1 MGIEWRESP
10 FVLSLTNKNK
20 VCQRGRRQDGETL
33 INFLTSSQGFSNFQV
48 MEGTFQ
54 KILRE
59 VIPLRPAEGQ
69 SKIMPL
75 RQALRKYVQPGMTL
89 HLGAASTPPIA
100 SIYELIRLFRGA
112 DPQFTFIT
120 LGLTT
125 VYSLL
130 VHTGLLRK
138 AITTFM
144 GDSYPSPAP
153 NPVFQKAF
161 REGKM
166 EVEHWSLFSLVQR
179 LKAGALGLG
188 FLPTRSL
195 LGSNMERDNYDHFRV
210 QEDPF
215 GESGR
220 IGLVHSLIPD
230 ISLYHGL
237 AADPQGNTLFAPPYA
252 ENLYGALASKQ
263 GVIVTVEKIVSTDFL
278 RQHGGFVRLP
288 GYRVLSISEIPIGG
302 HPAGCNVHGVNGI
315 EGYAVDNPFILELR
329 QACRKKETLDSWMQ
343 EWVWKCSERSDYLK
357 KLGRARVA
365 TLKEKSDPDAWLR
378 DLDSFRPQVQVEAT
392 ANAMERMVV
401 AAAREIISRVKQ
413 KNYRTLLAG
422 IGASNLSAWLATYFL
437 RQDGYEVDV
446 MAEIGFF
453 GYLPRPADPFIF
465 NLSNIPTCK
474 MLTDIAEVLGL
485 LMGGRNQRCL
495 GALSAA
501 QVDRFGNLNSTL
513 VPPHLLITGSGGAN
527 DVACGASEVL
537 VVIPHAASRL
547 VPQVPYITAPGDRV
561 RTLVSTLGL
570 LEKIENQNEFTLTG
584 IIQDGRSSA
593 EETVRSIQSQC
604 GWDLKIA
611 PGLRTIDLPTPEE
624 LALLRLFDPQKFFL
638 TE

>member
-1 MGIEWRESP
+1 
-10 FVLSLTNKNK
+10 
-20 VCQRGRRQDGETL
+20 
-33 INFLTSSQGFSNFQV
+33 
-48 MEGTFQ
+48 MEDTCQ

-59 VIPLRPAEGQ
+59 VIPLRPTEGQ
-69 SKIMPL
+69 SKVMPL
-75 RQALRKYVQPGMTL
+75 RQALQKYVQPGMAL
-89 HLGAASTPPIA
+89 HLGTASMPPIA
-100 SIYELIRLFRGA
+100 SIYELTRLFRGA
-112 DPQFTFIT
+112 DPQFTLIT

-125 VYSLL
+125 IYSLL
-130 VHTGLLRK
+130 VHAGLVRK
-138 AITTFM
+138 AITTFL

-179 LKAGALGLG
+179 LKAGALGFG
-188 FLPTRSL
+188 FLPTRSI
-195 LGSNMERDNYDHFRV
+195 LGSNMERDNADHFLV

-220 IGLVHSLIPD
+220 IGLLRSLIPD
-230 ISLYHGL
+230 ISFYHGL
-237 AADPQGNTLFAPPYA
+237 AADPQGNTLFVPPYA

-278 RQHGGFVRLP
+278 RQHAGFVRLP
-288 GYRVLSISEIPIGG
+288 GYRVLSISEVPLGG
-302 HPAGCNVHGVNGI
+302 HPSGCNVHGVDGL

-329 QACRKKETLDSWMQ
+329 QACRKKETLDSWLQ
-343 EWVWKCSERSDYLK
+343 EWVWGCPERSDYLK
-357 KLGRARVA
+357 KLGQARMA

-378 DLDSFRPQVQVEAT
+378 DLESVRPQIQTDAP

-401 AAAREIISRVKQ
+401 AAVREIISRVKQ
-413 KNYRTLLAG
+413 KSYRTLLAG
-422 IGASNLSAWLATYFL
+422 IGASNLSAWLATYLL
-437 RQDGYEVDV
+437 RQEGYEVDV

-485 LMGGRNQRCL
+485 LMGGRNQCCL

-501 QVDRFGNLNSTL
+501 QVDRFGNLNSTI
-513 VPPHLLITGSGGAN
+513 VPPNLLITGSGGAN
-527 DVACGASEVL
+527 DVACGASEVV
-537 VVIPHAASRL
+537 VVIPHAAFRF
-547 VPQVPYITAPGDRV
+547 VPQVPYITAPGHRV

-570 LEKIENQNEFTLTG
+570 FEKIDNQKEFTLTG
-584 IIQDGRSSA
+584 VIQDGRSSA

-611 PGLRTIDLPTPEE
+611 SSLRTIDLPTLEE

-638 TE
+638 TESA

>member
-1 MGIEWRESP
+1 MPNQFQEI
-10 FVLSLTNKNK
+10 LQNIISLKPT
-20 VCQRGRRQDGETL
+20 
-33 INFLTSSQGFSNFQV
+33 
-48 MEGTFQ
+48 
-54 KILRE
+54 
-59 VIPLRPAEGQ
+59 EGQ
-69 SKIMPL
+69 SKVMPL
-75 RQALRKYVQPGMTL
+75 KQALQRYVQPGMAL
-89 HLGAASTPPIA
+89 HLGTASTPPIA
-100 SIYELIRLFRGA
+100 SIYELTRLFRGA
-112 DPQFTFIT
+112 DPKFTIVT

-125 VYSLL
+125 IHSLL
-130 VHTGLLRK
+130 VHGGLLRK
-138 AITTFM
+138 AITTYL

-153 NPVFQKAF
+153 NPIFQKAF
-161 REGKM
+161 RAGKM

-179 LKAGALGLG
+179 LKAGAFGLG
-188 FLPTRSL
+188 FLPTRSI
-195 LGSNMERDNYDHFRV
+195 LGSNMEKDNRENFLV

-220 IGLVHSLIPD
+220 VGLLRSLIPD
-230 ISLYHGL
+230 ISFYHGL

-278 RQHGGFVRLP
+278 RQHAGFVRLP
-288 GYRVLSISEIPIGG
+288 GYRVLSVSEVPIGG
-302 HPAGCNVHGVNGI
+302 HPSGCNVHGVDGI
-315 EGYAVDNPFILELR
+315 EGYAVDNPFVLELR
-329 QACRKKETLDSWMQ
+329 QACRKKETLDSWME
-343 EWVWKCSERSDYLK
+343 EWVFKCPDRSDYLK
-357 KLGRARVA
+357 KLGQARLA
-365 TLKEKSDPDAWLR
+365 TLKEKSHPHAWLH
-378 DLDSFRPQVQVEAT
+378 DLESVRPQIQTEEP
-392 ANAMERMVV
+392 ANALERMVA

-422 IGASNLSAWLATYFL
+422 IGASNLSAWLAMYLL
-437 RQDGYEVDV
+437 RQEGCEVDV

-474 MLTDIAEVLGL
+474 MLTDISEVLGL

-501 QVDRFGNLNSTL
+501 QVDRFGNLNSTI
-513 VPPHLLITGSGGAN
+513 VPPNLLITGSGGAN

-537 VVIPHAASRL
+537 VVIPHSVFRFI
-547 VPQVPYITAPGDRV
+547 PRVPYITAPGDRV

-570 LEKIENQNEFTLTG
+570 FEKINDQKEFTLTG
-584 IIQDGRSSA
+584 IIQDGNSSP
-593 EETVRSIQSQC
+593 EEIVRSIKSQC

-611 PGLRTIDLPTPEE
+611 SSLKTIDLPTSEE
-624 LALLRLFDPQKFFL
+624 LTLLRLFDPQKFFL